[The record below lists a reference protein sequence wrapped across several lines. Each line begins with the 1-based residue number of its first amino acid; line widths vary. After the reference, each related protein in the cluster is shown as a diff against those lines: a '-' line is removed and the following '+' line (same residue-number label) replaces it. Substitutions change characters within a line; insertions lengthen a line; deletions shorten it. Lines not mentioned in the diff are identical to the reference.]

1 MQPEGSETGAVSI
14 TVLSV
19 KPMRSGKLFA
29 LASVELDIDGVRIEI
44 HGIRALR
51 VDPVGTRIELPKF
64 RDASGLLRSAVVL
77 PEEVRAPMADTVP
90 GTLIGCGLALSRFSA
105 VVSACCFY

>member
-51 VDPVGTRIELPKF
+51 VDPVGTRIP
-64 RDASGLLRSAVVL
+64 AVALRPIRLDHRLSSL
-77 PEEVRAPMADTVP
+77 GPPPQRRRAPAHANSD
-90 GTLIGCGLALSRFSA
+90 SFH
-105 VVSACCFY
+105 

>member
-1 MQPEGSETGAVSI
+1 MQADDGETGAVSI

-29 LASVELDIDGVRIEI
+29 LASVQLDIDGVRIEI

-51 VDPVGTRIELPKF
+51 VQPAGTRIELPKF
-64 RDASGLLRSAVVL
+64 RDANGLLRTAVVL
-77 PEEVRAPMADTVP
+77 PEEVRAPLGDIVLD
-90 GTLIGCGLALSRFSA
+90 TLIDRGLAVRRFPA
-105 VVSACCFY
+105 AVSA

>member
-51 VDPVGTRIELPKF
+51 VDPVGTRIELPSIF
-64 RDASGLLRSAVVL
+64 PFTSGITSDVALAAPVVVGIIDNAAARARRRSL
-77 PEEVRAPMADTVP
+77 
-90 GTLIGCGLALSRFSA
+90 CGKSRICWSL
-105 VVSACCFY
+105 V